1 MKLTLH
7 RFALPLAH
15 TFTISRG
22 SVDTRGSL
30 IVELSQEG
38 QTGFGEVTENS
49 YYNQTLDSMSTV
61 VEGVRPLVESFDLA
75 ARPPAELWE
84 ELASRLGGNM
94 FPLCALDEAAHDLHA
109 RLQGLP
115 LRTLWQQAGL
125 LNLPGPA
132 NKPATLPNSSYT
144 IGIDS
149 PQEMLARL
157 DERPGW
163 SIYKIKLGTK
173 EDVEIVRRLRDHT
186 DAVFRVDANCAW
198 TAEETIANS
207 RALAELNV
215 EFIEQPLPADAS
227 DEDKRL
233 VFEQSSLPIVA
244 DENCLIE
251 ADVEACHSF
260 FHGVNVKLSKC
271 GGLTPALRML
281 KRAKELSLR
290 TMLGCMIESS
300 VGISAAAQLLPLLDY
315 ADLDGAVLLRE
326 DPARGVLIE
335 KGRIELLDRPGTGVE
350 LTPEIASRL
359 QVS

>member
-30 IVELSQEG
+30 IVELSDGG
-38 QTGFGEVTENS
+38 QTGLGEVTENS
-49 YYNQTLDSMSTV
+49 YYDQTLDSMSAA
-61 VEGVRPLVESFDLA
+61 VEGVRSLVEPFDLT
-75 ARPPAELWE
+75 ARPPEELWAELQ
-84 ELASRLGGNM
+84 SVLGGNM

-115 LRTLWQQAGL
+115 LRTLWSRAGL
-125 LNLPGPA
+125 FELPDSA
-132 NKPATLPNSSYT
+132 EASSTLPDSSYT

-149 PQEMLARL
+149 PEEMLARL
-157 DERPGW
+157 NERSGW
-163 SIYKIKLGTK
+163 SVYKIKLGTPN
-173 EDVEIVRRLRDHT
+173 DVEIVRQLRDHT

-198 TAEETIANS
+198 TAEETIENS
-207 RALAELNV
+207 KALAELNV

-244 DENCLIE
+244 DENCLVE
-251 ADVEACHSF
+251 ADVESCHGL

-271 GGLTPALRML
+271 GGLTPALSML
-281 KRAKELSLR
+281 RRAKELGLQ

-300 VGISAAAQLLPLLDY
+300 IGISAAAQLLPLLDY

-326 DPARGVLIE
+326 DPARGVRIE
-335 KGRIELLDRPGTGVE
+335 RGRIELSDQPGTGVE
-350 LTPEIASRL
+350 FAPDIARRLRLT
-359 QVS
+359 